1 MSTDLNAGPAADL
14 TSVAQRYIDAWN
26 ETDGAARRALI
37 DELYSP
43 DAGYT
48 DPLVDARGRDQI
60 DATIAAV
67 QQQFAGLVFTLAG
80 PVDSHHDMARFQWH
94 LGAPGAEEPLVVG
107 FDVAV
112 VDGGQLHRVY
122 GFLDKVPSA

>member
-1 MSTDLNAGPAADL
+1 MSTDLNAGTTTDMA
-14 TSVAQRYIDAWN
+14 SIAQRYIDAWN
-26 ETDGAARRALI
+26 ETDAGTRRALI

-43 DAGYT
+43 EAGYT

-60 DATIAAV
+60 DATIAGA
-67 QQQFAGLVFTLAG
+67 QEQFAGLVFSLAG
-80 PVDSHHDMARFQWH
+80 PVDSHHDTARFQWH
-94 LGAPGAEEPLVVG
+94 LGAPGTEEPLVVG

-112 VDGGQLHRVY
+112 VDGGRLHRVY